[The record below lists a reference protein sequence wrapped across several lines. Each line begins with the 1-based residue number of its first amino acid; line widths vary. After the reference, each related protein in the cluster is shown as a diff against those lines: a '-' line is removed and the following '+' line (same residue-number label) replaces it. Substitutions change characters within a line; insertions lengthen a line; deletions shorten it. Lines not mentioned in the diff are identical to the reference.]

1 MEFVEAAREENILVV
16 PGRGFGRE
24 GHFRIAFCVSPE
36 TVRRS
41 LPAWERL
48 GRRYFP
54 KRNQGETR

>member
-24 GHFRIAFCVSPE
+24 GHFRIAFCVPPE
-36 TVRRS
+36 TVTRS

-48 GRRYFP
+48 GDRYFP
-54 KRNQGETR
+54 KQNQGETR